1 MINIKMT
8 EKKHKVSINIQG
20 GAQLADLTAAMYHLG
35 TALAKVKDQDEDLWQ
50 KVKKESVRAF
60 TVAANGG
67 SAQELLYSLLEEV
80 TE

>member
-8 EKKHKVSINIQG
+8 DRRHKVKIDIKD

-50 KVKKESVRAF
+50 TVKKESVRAF

-67 SAQELLYSLLEEV
+67 NAQELMYSLLKEV
-80 TE
+80 AE

>member
-8 EKKHKVSINIQG
+8 DKKQKVNINIQG
-20 GAQLADLTAAMYHLG
+20 AAQLGDITAAMYHLG

-67 SAQELLYSLLEEV
+67 SAQELLYSLLEEAA
-80 TE
+80 E